1 MLTLEKIKQ
10 ECIDIDM
17 ANINAGDK
25 SIGKSFFDL
34 EYIDGKFYRFR
45 DLHDVELYYNSIS
58 LKELLTIYSQ
68 YNGLSCYKSDEPKD
82 YRESYNLDILTIINE
97 L

>member
-17 ANINAGDK
+17 TNIDAGDK
-25 SIGKSFFDL
+25 SIGT
-34 EYIDGKFYRFR
+34 YVDGKFIQFR
-45 DLHDVELYYNSIS
+45 DLHDVELFYSNIS

-68 YNGLSCYKSDEPKD
+68 YMGLSCYKSDEPKD
-82 YRESYNLDILTIINE
+82 YRESYNLDILTIIKE

>member
-25 SIGKSFFDL
+25 SIGT
-34 EYIDGKFYRFR
+34 YVDGKFIQFR
-45 DLHDVELYYNSIS
+45 DLHDVELFYSNIS

-68 YNGLSCYKSDEPKD
+68 YMGLSCYKSDEPKD
-82 YRESYNLDILTIINE
+82 YRESYNLDILTIIKE

>member
-17 ANINAGDK
+17 TNIDAGDK
-25 SIGKSFFDL
+25 SIGTYVD
-34 EYIDGKFYRFR
+34 DKFIQFR
-45 DLHDVELYYNSIS
+45 DLHDVELFYSNIS

-68 YNGLSCYKSDEPKD
+68 YNGLSCYKSDEPKE

>member
-10 ECIDIDM
+10 ECIGIDM
-17 ANINAGDK
+17 ANIDAGDK
-25 SIGKSFFDL
+25 SIGTYVD
-34 EYIDGKFYRFR
+34 DKFIQFR
-45 DLHDVELYYNSIS
+45 DLHDVELFYSNIS

-68 YNGLSCYKSDEPKD
+68 YMGLSCYKSDEPKD
-82 YRESYNLDILTIINE
+82 YRESYNLDILTIIKE

>member
-1 MLTLEKIKQ
+1 MLTIEKIKQ

-17 ANINAGDK
+17 QNIDAGDT
-25 SIGKSFFDL
+25 
-34 EYIDGKFYRFR
+34 Y
-45 DLHDVELYYNSIS
+45 DVELFYANIS

-68 YNGLSCYKSDEPKD
+68 YMGLSCHKSDEPKD

>member
-1 MLTLEKIKQ
+1 MLTIEKIKQ

-17 ANINAGDK
+17 SNIDAGDK
-25 SIGKSFFDL
+25 SIGT
-34 EYIDGKFYRFR
+34 YVDGKFIQFR
-45 DLHDVELYYNSIS
+45 DLHDVELFYSNIS

-68 YNGLSCYKSDEPKD
+68 YMGLSCYKSDEPKD

>member
-17 ANINAGDK
+17 TNIDAGDK
-25 SIGKSFFDL
+25 SIGTYVD
-34 EYIDGKFYRFR
+34 DKFIQFR
-45 DLHDVELYYNSIS
+45 DLHDVELFYSNIS

-68 YNGLSCYKSDEPKD
+68 YMGLSCYKSDEPKD